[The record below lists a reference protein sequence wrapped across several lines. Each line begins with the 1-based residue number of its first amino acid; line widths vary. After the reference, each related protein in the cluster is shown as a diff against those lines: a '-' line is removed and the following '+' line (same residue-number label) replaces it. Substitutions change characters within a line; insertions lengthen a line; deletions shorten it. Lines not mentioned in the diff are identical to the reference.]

1 MVVVA
6 ACGGGVVNIVVVA
19 SSELLKLCGVGGGY
33 DSNDGCEEV
42 EARHGVSDALHYNIL
57 IVIARELP
65 LKVCIG
71 ESSIDLYVAT
81 PAILNRRRIFEQ

>member
-33 DSNDGCEEV
+33 DANDGGEEV
-42 EARHGVSDALHYNIL
+42 DIEARHGVSDALHL
-57 IVIARELP
+57 I
-65 LKVCIG
+65 
-71 ESSIDLYVAT
+71 
-81 PAILNRRRIFEQ
+81 F

>member
-33 DSNDGCEEV
+33 DANDDSEEVV
-42 EARHGVSDALHYNIL
+42 EARHGVSDALRYNIL
-57 IVIARELP
+57 IVTGVR
-65 LKVCIG
+65 
-71 ESSIDLYVAT
+71 S
-81 PAILNRRRIFEQ
+81 

>member
-33 DSNDGCEEV
+33 DANDGGEEV
-42 EARHGVSDALHYNIL
+42 EARHGVSDALHYI
-57 IVIARELP
+57 
-65 LKVCIG
+65 
-71 ESSIDLYVAT
+71 
-81 PAILNRRRIFEQ
+81 

>member
-33 DSNDGCEEV
+33 DANDGGEEV
-42 EARHGVSDALHYNIL
+42 EARHGVRMH
-57 IVIARELP
+57 
-65 LKVCIG
+65 C
-71 ESSIDLYVAT
+71 T
-81 PAILNRRRIFEQ
+81 